1 MEKFI
6 IRPDVTLYTGIRVT
20 KDTCIVRYTENI
32 QQSIENLTLCT
43 KTHIEKENYTADYE
57 TKVFLE
63 EGDVLLLDEE
73 RGYIKPIEA
82 FVSVAEAIDD
92 LKNIKED
99 EDVSD

>member
-1 MEKFI
+1 MENFI
-6 IRPDVTLYTGIRVT
+6 IRPDVTLYKGIRVT
-20 KDTCIVRYTENI
+20 KDTCIVRNTENI

-43 KTHIEKENYTADYE
+43 KTHVEKENYTADYE

-92 LKNIKED
+92 LENIKEGK
-99 EDVSD
+99 DVSN

>member
-1 MEKFI
+1 MEKYI
-6 IRPDVTLYTGIRVT
+6 IRPDVTMYNGIRVT
-20 KDTCIVRYTENI
+20 KDTCIIRNTESI
-32 QQSIENLTLCT
+32 QQSIENLTLST
-43 KTHIEKENYTADYE
+43 KTHVEKENYTADYE

-92 LKNIKED
+92 LENIKED